1 MYVLDYLP
9 PCCRKRSDFVEA
21 VKRLEQHP
29 DCQFLPMSSFL
40 LLPMQRITRLPL
52 LVDAVRHRLDPGTKR
67 YDSASKALDSL
78 NVIVK
83 HCNDG
88 AKKMLQT
95 EQMCLLATS
104 IEFNK
109 VKVSDFPARVL
120 LCS

>member
-1 MYVLDYLP
+1 M
-9 PCCRKRSDFVEA
+9 EA

-67 YDSASKALDSL
+67 HDSATKALDSL
-78 NVIVK
+78 NIVVK
-83 HCNDG
+83 QCNDG

-95 EQMCLLATS
+95 EQMCLLAAN

-109 VKVSDFPARVL
+109 IKVGCRCFSSFSVRVL
-120 LCS
+120 LYS